1 MQQPDYL
8 DLDQIIE
15 RNPHVDKST
24 IERSEQVRKQLAE
37 VGIELGGYHLTPGLY
52 TTSHECTNK
61 GTL

>member
-1 MQQPDYL
+1 MQQTDHL
-8 DLDQIIE
+8 NLDQILE
-15 RNPHVDKST
+15 HNPHVDKST

-52 TTSHECTNK
+52 TTSHEWTNQ

>member
-1 MQQPDYL
+1 MQQTNYL

-15 RNPHVDKST
+15 RNPRVDKST
-24 IERSEQVRKQLAE
+24 IERSEQIRKQLAE

-52 TTSHECTNK
+52 TTSYECTNQ